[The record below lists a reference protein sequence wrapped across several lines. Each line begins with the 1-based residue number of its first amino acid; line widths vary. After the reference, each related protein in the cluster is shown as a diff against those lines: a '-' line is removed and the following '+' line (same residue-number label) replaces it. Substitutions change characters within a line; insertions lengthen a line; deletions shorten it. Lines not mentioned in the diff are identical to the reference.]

1 MHLELVY
8 AGPVDAAVALFRSGR
23 RRTRRQGG
31 GAGRD
36 SPGRFPERRDRRW
49 GRTSCGE
56 FRREADS
63 DQARAHRRR
72 RIRRHRRAGRA
83 ADGRP
88 PHGGTVPTRA
98 DRKRRSAR
106 DRRHHEA
113 RHPER
118 SIRRAAADDGV
129 RPRGGRCHARPRRLR
144 EGWRMDAL
152 RLQGGPA
159 HRPQVVNYR
168 RDSRRHRSF
177 SAVPFSYPPRQG
189 ARSYSPH
196 RPCRAGITLPV
207 LIQVPAVS
215 LRSRDS
221 IAYPHG

>member
-1 MHLELVY
+1 MVY
-8 AGPVDAAVALFRSGR
+8 AGPVDAAVALFAAAADGR
-23 RRTRRQGG
+23 DGRAAAQAATAPAVSPSDVIVA
-31 GAGRD
+31 GAGR
-36 SPGRFPERRDRRW
+36 PAANFAAKPTRIKR
-49 GRTSCGE
+49 
-56 FRREADS
+56 
-63 DQARAHRRR
+63 ARIDVVASVGS
-72 RIRRHRRAGRA
+72 RRAGRA